1 MIEGRSILG
10 SNILLIGNFVFE
22 AYYWLILISIFGSWF
37 PKFQET
43 KLGIWIGKL
52 VEPYLGLFRRFI
64 PPLGPIDFSPI
75 IALFAFRF
83 IRQFAIEGLRQSLN
97 VIGV

>member
-1 MIEGRSILG
+1 MGSTILQFG
-10 SNILLIGNFVFE
+10 QYVFD

-37 PKFQET
+37 PQFHSSKI
-43 KLGIWIGKL
+43 GNWISKI
-52 VEPYLGLFRRFI
+52 VEPYLGFFRRFI

-75 IALFAFRF
+75 IAIFVFRYISGFAL
-83 IRQFAIEGLRQSLN
+83 EGLRQSLN

>member
-1 MIEGRSILG
+1 MG
-10 SNILLIGNFVFE
+10 SNILLIGQYAFE
-22 AYYWLILISIFGSWF
+22 IYYWLILISIFSSWF
-37 PKFQET
+37 PQFQAT
-43 KLGIWIGKL
+43 KIGIWIAKL

-83 IRQFAIEGLRQSLN
+83 IRQFALEGLRQSLN
-97 VIGV
+97 IIGA